1 MYNTFTGL
9 VAVGLFVGLVGC
21 HEDRPHDYGQQR
33 PPVDQLD
40 PRDTGLQSK
49 DIVAASDKMAMD
61 ILGSIPEL
69 NESPHR
75 WTIVVDHVDNLS
87 ADRRQNYDIFIE
99 RVRSNLSRNG
109 RGRVQL
115 IENRAKLKDLQSREL
130 EQERDDFG
138 QGGVK
143 SSPGP
148 KGVQPDYALYGKI
161 MEMPNRATS
170 YFLIQ
175 FALTDLRTRE
185 QLWVNDYEVKVAR

>member
-1 MYNTFTGL
+1 MLKQFAGVVAAGL
-9 VAVGLFVGLVGC
+9 VLGAIGC
-21 HEDRPHDYGQQR
+21 HEDRPHDYGEQR
-33 PPVDQLD
+33 PPVDQRD
-40 PRDTGLQSK
+40 PRDSGLQSK
-49 DIVAASDKMAMD
+49 DVIAASDKMAMD

-75 WTIVVDHVDNLS
+75 WTVVIDHVDNLS

-115 IENRAKLKDLQSREL
+115 IENKAKLHDLQSREL
-130 EQERDDFG
+130 ENERDDFG

-143 SSPGP
+143 SQP

-175 FALTDLRTRE
+175 FALTDLRSRE
-185 QLWVNDYEVKVAR
+185 QVWVNDYEVKVLR

>member
-1 MYNTFTGL
+1 L
-9 VAVGLFVGLVGC
+9 VIAAVGC
-21 HEDRPHDYGQQR
+21 HEDRPHDYGEQR

-40 PRDTGLQSK
+40 PRDSGLQSK
-49 DIVAASDKMAMD
+49 DVVAASDQMAMD

-75 WTIVVDHVDNLS
+75 WTVVIDHVDNLS
-87 ADRRQNYDIFIE
+87 SDRQQNYDIFIE

-115 IENRAKLKDLQSREL
+115 IENKQKLHDLQAREL
-130 EQERDDFG
+130 ENERDDFG
-138 QGGVK
+138 QGGTNK
-143 SSPGP
+143 P
-148 KGVQPDYALYGKI
+148 KTVQPDYALYGKI

-175 FALTDLRTRE
+175 FALTNLKTRE
-185 QLWVNDYEVKVAR
+185 QVWVNDYEVKVLR